1 MTIRLGEPEARV
13 LEAFC
18 RRQLTWD
25 AALAARVVTAERAL
39 GVFTV
44 PPLGVLVFF
53 AVPTVE
59 PVSPDDAVDAV
70 VPLGSLADRL
80 PEAVATGLVLADLPR
95 PLLPPGPAP
104 SLSHLPPTDGWQLP
118 IFGVS
123 GDLVPMVDEAT
134 SEFETRTAGM
144 SARGQETVA
153 EEIWDRPA
161 FGGLP
166 MRALHAARQ
175 LGMMA
180 NDRAKVS
187 AATCGPWRRLST
199 PRGQVFVYTHG
210 PAARL
215 ALHVVR

>member
-18 RRQLTWD
+18 RRQLRWD
-25 AALAARVVTAERAL
+25 AALPARVVTADRAL

-44 PPLGVLVFF
+44 PPMGVLVFF
-53 AVPTVE
+53 AVPTVD
-59 PVSPDDAVDAV
+59 PVAPEDAVDAV
-70 VPLGSLADRL
+70 VPLASVADL
-80 PEAVATGLVLADLPR
+80 VPAAVQEGLFLSDLPR
-95 PLLPPGPAP
+95 PLVPPGAAP
-104 SLSHLPPTDGWQLP
+104 TINHLPPTEGWQLP
-118 IFGVS
+118 IFAVS
-123 GDLVPMVDEAT
+123 GDLIPMVDDAT
-134 SEFETRTAGM
+134 SEFEARTAGLP
-144 SARGQETVA
+144 ARAQETVA
-153 EEIWDRPA
+153 EEIWERPA

-187 AATCGPWRRLST
+187 AATCGPWKRFST
-199 PRGQVFVYTHG
+199 PRGQVFVYAHG

>member
-1 MTIRLGEPEARV
+1 MTIRLGDPEARV

-18 RRQLTWD
+18 RRQLRWD
-25 AALAARVVTAERAL
+25 AALPARVVTAEKAV

-44 PPLGVLVFF
+44 PPMGVLVFF
-53 AVPTVE
+53 AVPTVDT
-59 PVSPDDAVDAV
+59 VGDDDAIDVI
-70 VPLGSLADRL
+70 VPLAALADRI
-80 PEAVATGLVLADLPR
+80 PAAPTTGLDLGDLPR
-95 PLLPPGPAP
+95 PLVSPGSAP
-104 SLSHLPPTDGWQLP
+104 TINHLPPTDGWQLP

-134 SEFETRTAGM
+134 AEFETRTAGL
-144 SARGQETVA
+144 SARGQETIA

-187 AATCGPWRRLST
+187 AATAGPWKRLST
-199 PRGQVFVYTHG
+199 PRGQVFVYAHG